1 MGAARDVVCFS
12 GGVEG
17 GGVGAGDF
25 QVKYKGSI
33 ELMVVSLFFD
43 FFWVY
48 LGFFFRAFFRAF
60 SS

>member
-33 ELMVVSLFFD
+33 RLMVVSLLIS
-43 FFWVY
+43 FWVF

>member
-1 MGAARDVVCFS
+1 MGAKRDVVCFP

-17 GGVGAGDF
+17 GRVGAGDF

-33 ELMVVSLFFD
+33 GLMVVSLLIS
-43 FFWVY
+43 FWVF